1 MISANLLLAA
11 LLTAGCSRQSNAP
24 QAALNAAPV
33 AQGAAAQVPATAAE
47 PAQEPSGA
55 PLAALAAQ
63 SAVDAQRAERQT
75 ESAPLVP
82 PARYP
87 VVSAEP
93 ADPPAPVRAPARVV
107 QAKPSP
113 FAARRTARVTEE
125 RHEAT
130 VVIPAG
136 TRIRVRLAQ
145 TLDTRN
151 TRLGERFGATLDTPI
166 MAGHRVL
173 VPRGTPFEG
182 SITETKNS
190 GRFKGR
196 AVMQVRLN
204 SFRLHGTT
212 YHIATA
218 PDTAVSGNHKK
229 RNLVLMGGGPA
240 AGAGIGAIAGG
251 GAGALIG
258 GGIGAA
264 AGATTAFITG
274 KKHVRLPVETPM
286 TFSLR
291 SNVQVAR
298 G

>member
-1 MISANLLLAA
+1 
-11 LLTAGCSRQSNAP
+11 
-24 QAALNAAPV
+24 
-33 AQGAAAQVPATAAE
+33 
-47 PAQEPSGA
+47 
-55 PLAALAAQ
+55 LAAQ
-63 SAVDAQRAERQT
+63 SAERQT
-75 ESAPLVP
+75 ETVPLVP

-93 ADPPAPVRAPARVV
+93 AGPPAPVRVA
-107 QAKPSP
+107 QSKPSAFTP
-113 FAARRTARVTEE
+113 RRAAPVTEE
-125 RHEAT
+125 RNETT

-145 TLDTRN
+145 TLDTRK
-151 TRLGERFGATLDTPI
+151 TRPGQSFGATLDTPI
-166 MAGHRVL
+166 MERGRVL

-182 SITETKNS
+182 SVLEAKNS

-196 AVMQVRLN
+196 AVMQIRLN
-204 SFRLHGTT
+204 SFRLHGAT

-229 RNLVLMGGGPA
+229 RNLVFMGGGPA
-240 AGAGIGAIAGG
+240 AGAGIGALAGG